1 MRIKSCLPHVLVAL
15 ALVACG
21 EDSKESGTTDD
32 AVDEPDAAS
41 DDAPSAD
48 DEETDEENSDD
59 VMDDDS
65 DDTTSDDEP
74 SADDTDTLDDAT
86 TDDAVDEPDD
96 ASDDS
101 EPDAGDDTEPTTS
114 EPAQPDAGV
123 DAGNPAPSLCAKYG
137 GAGVVDSVVKNQVL
151 GAIADDCRINVF
163 FTSLTSDGLTRVA
176 DCLSLQVQELFGCEG
191 VVYAGSEASNGL
203 MCRSMAD
210 AHLGLGISA
219 GDFNALIE
227 DVVAGLTAAGVE
239 AADIGAAAP
248 ALLGMQDDIVE
259 DSDEATTHRMCMAPD
274 AGAETDAGS
283 GGDPGSDMAWPDA
296 GLTDA
301 GWMDAGVSP

>member
-21 EDSKESGTTDD
+21 EDSKDSGTTDD

-41 DDAPSAD
+41 DDRPSTDDTSDDHAD
-48 DEETDEENSDD
+48 DVTDEDT
-59 VMDDDS
+59 DDDATD
-65 DDTTSDDEP
+65 DDTDDDATSDDEP
-74 SADDTDTLDDAT
+74 SADDTATVDDETADDA
-86 TDDAVDEPDD
+86 DD

-101 EPDAGDDTEPTTS
+101 ELGDAGNDTETTS

-176 DCLSLQVQELFGCEG
+176 DCLSIQVQELFGCEG

-203 MCRSMAD
+203 ACRSMAD

-259 DSDEATTHRMCMAPD
+259 DSDEGTTHMMCTVSD
-274 AGAETDAGS
+274 AGAEADAGS
-283 GGDPGSDMAWPDA
+283 GSDAGSDMTWP
-296 GLTDA
+296 DA